1 MAGRH
6 PVARES
12 GRGGERHGPLRD
24 PATRVGGDGR
34 PGALQGVPVGLGSD
48 DDALAA
54 RTVHRLDHQ
63 LVDLVEDGVQ
73 LARFVRTVGLDVR
86 ENGLLAEVVPDQI
99 GYVRVEEFV
108 VGDAVAHGVGERDG
122 ARLGGAEDARAADHR
137 IGPEV
142 QRIEEVV
149 VEPSVYDMHRHLA
162 PRGPHPDTVVT
173 AGEIVPLDQLHPHQ
187 PCQQGVFE
195 VGGVAGAGREDDD
208 PRVADPVGRGGAQGR
223 QKSLR
228 VAVHGDDVLFGEEG
242 RKDPG
247 HRAPVLDDVR
257 DPGRHADVVLQD
269 TEVPGLVPYEIDA
282 GDVDP
287 YAAGWLDPVR
297 RTVEMG
303 ELSRRR
309 QGTTPSSKARPGP

>member
-6 PVARES
+6 PVAREG
-12 GRGGERHGPLRD
+12 GRGGERDGPLRD

-34 PGALQGVPVGLGSD
+34 PGALQGVPVGLGAD

-54 RTVHRLDHQ
+54 RPVHRLDHQ

-99 GYVRVEEFV
+99 RYVRVEEFV

-122 ARLGGAEDARAADHR
+122 ARLGGAENARAADHR

-149 VEPSVYDMHRHLA
+149 VEPPVYDMHRHLA
-162 PRGPHPDTVVT
+162 PRGPHPDTVVA

-187 PCQQGVFE
+187 PGQQGVFE
-195 VGGVAGAGREDDD
+195 VGGVAGAGGEDDD

-228 VAVHGDDVLFGEEG
+228 VAVHGYDVLFGEEG

-269 TEVPGLVPYEIDA
+269 PEVPGLVPYEIDA
-282 GDVDP
+282 CDVDP
-287 YAAGWLDPVR
+287 YAARWLDPVR
-297 RTVEMG
+297 RPVEVG

-309 QGTTPSSKARPGP
+309 QGTTPSSKARQGP